1 MLLFFVCV
9 AENRTFSFWIFL
21 NQTFR
26 FRFEKTVFSF
36 CGFNIACYN
45 AYNDYLDAEICPKA
59 AYYFII
65 LCTFFS
71 I

>member
-36 CGFNIACYN
+36 CGFNEQT
-45 AYNDYLDAEICPKA
+45 AYGSPAHFYGQ
-59 AYYFII
+59 
-65 LCTFFS
+65 
-71 I
+71 